1 METVMDYFYVQQHQI
16 IGNAIVIQGEESK
29 HLARVL
35 RKSVGESVFV
45 TDGNDRMYEAVITE
59 IGKSETHCT
68 IKAIHSKYH
77 EPSLDVTLAVSLL
90 KNPARL
96 DFLVE
101 KATELGVRHIIP
113 LHCERTIS
121 SHEKHDRLEKLA
133 VAAMKQC
140 GRSWLPRIA
149 PLMTL
154 EELFHNSSQD
164 LKFLPHE
171 KSDSTQS
178 IASSFHRYPAC
189 KTVLIVIG
197 PEGGFTDEEV
207 HEALGAGFL
216 PVSLGVRR
224 LRAETAAIVA
234 ASHVIQP

>member
-1 METVMDYFYVQQHQI
+1 MDYFYVQPDQI
-16 IGNAIVIQGEESK
+16 IGNAVVIQGEESK

-35 RKSVGESVFV
+35 RKNVGELIFV
-45 TDGNDRMYEAVITE
+45 TDGNDRMYEAVISE
-59 IGKSETHCT
+59 IGKTETRCT
-68 IKAIHSKYH
+68 VKAIHSKYH
-77 EPSLDVTLAVSLL
+77 EPAVDVTLAVSLL
-90 KNPARL
+90 KNPARF

-113 LHCERTIS
+113 LKCERTIS

-133 VAAMKQC
+133 IAAMKQC

-149 PLMTL
+149 PLMPL
-154 EELFHNSSQD
+154 DELFSSSSQD

-171 KSDSTQS
+171 KSDPMQS
-178 IASSFHRYPAC
+178 ITSTFHRYPAC
-189 KTVLIVIG
+189 KTVLIVVG
-197 PEGGFTDEEV
+197 PEGGFSEEEV
-207 HEALGAGFL
+207 QQALGAGFL

-234 ASHVIQP
+234 ASQVIKT